1 MNKIELIKAAG
12 YINSDRINQKERE
25 FELELQR
32 KRIENFCRKNNLE
45 LVKIYKEPF
54 SSKPDYRP
62 GLSLLFGE
70 SKQKMFEK
78 LIIEKIERFHSDKT
92 MSKSIV
98 AELKKNNIE
107 VLSLNDPD
115 SVKDEDLPDQE
126 KTEVKTKNIRQRVRD
141 IPSLP
146 EVVTKV
152 MEIIQNQQSSA
163 AELSVVISHDPG
175 LTSRVLRLVNSAYYG
190 FPKQISSI
198 QHAVMILGFTTMRG
212 LVLSSSIFKI
222 FTPKSAY
229 EKSMDYRKLWK
240 HSLLTAIAA
249 KRICQY
255 LYFPEEDD
263 LFSGAILHD
272 IGKIILDQYDH
283 ENYAKVIYQLRGNI
297 FSPSLVHF
305 ERKLCDVDHQEIG
318 YAVMESWNLPRA
330 LSNVIRYHHQPMKS
344 PSDTKLVSV
353 VSVANILS
361 QILINKK
368 DLNFHLFDYDVLE
381 YLGLNEEDL
390 ISINESMVEEID
402 NIGDFEAF
410 LN

>member
-1 MNKIELIKAAG
+1 MNKILPKVAG
-12 YINSDRINQKERE
+12 YISSDRQNSQERE
-25 FELELQR
+25 FDLELQK
-32 KRIENFCRKNNLE
+32 KRIENCCRKNNFE

-54 SSKPDYRP
+54 SSKPDYKP
-62 GLSLLFGE
+62 VLALLFSE

-78 LIIEKIERFHSDKT
+78 LLIEKTDRLHNDKT
-92 MSKSIV
+92 LCKGIISEI
-98 AELKKNNIE
+98 KKNNIE
-107 VLSLNDPD
+107 IISLNDPD
-115 SVKDEDLPDQE
+115 SINETPLPDLE
-126 KTEVKTKNIRQRVRD
+126 KAKIKTKNIRQKVRD

-163 AELSVVISHDPG
+163 AELSVVISRDPG

-222 FTPKSAY
+222 FTPKGAY
-229 EKSMDYRKLWK
+229 DRSMDYRKLWK

-249 KRICQY
+249 KRVCQY
-255 LYFPEEDD
+255 LYFAEEDD

-283 ENYAKVIYQLRGNI
+283 ENYSQVIYQLKGDV
-297 FSPSLVHF
+297 FSPSLINF
-305 ERKLCDVDHQEIG
+305 ERKYCDVDHQEIG
-318 YAVMESWNLPRA
+318 YSVMEGWNLPGS
-330 LSNVIRYHHQPMKS
+330 LSNVIRYHHQPLKCEANK
-344 PSDTKLVSV
+344 KLVSIV
-353 VSVANILS
+353 YVANILS
-361 QILINKK
+361 QILLSKK
-368 DLNFHLFDYDVLE
+368 ELNFHLFDYGVLE
-381 YLGLNEEDL
+381 YLALSEQDL
-390 ISINESMVEEID
+390 ISINESMAEEID